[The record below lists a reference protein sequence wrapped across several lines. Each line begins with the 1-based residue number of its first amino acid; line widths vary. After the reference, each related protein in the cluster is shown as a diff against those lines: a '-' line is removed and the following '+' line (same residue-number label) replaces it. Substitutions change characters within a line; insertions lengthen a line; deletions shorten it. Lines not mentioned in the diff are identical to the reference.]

1 MECCHAKRVG
11 TDLRAVAVG
20 LLVVQKACKFIL
32 QIIPPGISR
41 LVCVRGAALI
51 MITQRQGGQVTLVLL
66 TLKGASFDHH
76 ENHLR
81 PQYNLSVFCHMNKK
95 HAGLRLRLFTQ
106 TQMAQDVHCQYL
118 ATIVETEMEPRVS
131 CRVCCKCSASPITNT
146 ADLQMLGDLL
156 SFSIF
161 CKNQNLS
168 MKLCSVAQ
176 TRRCRTINIS
186 TANGRVLLIL
196 LPLVRATNDLFLFL
210 SHLTLQAPANIWQ
223 RLKCSKLGIETGARS
238 DNFFHRLIPF

>member
-1 MECCHAKRVG
+1 MSHEQETCRTETVY
-11 TDLRAVAVG
+11 TDSNGIRRA
-20 LLVVQKACKFIL
+20 
-32 QIIPPGISR
+32 
-41 LVCVRGAALI
+41 
-51 MITQRQGGQVTLVLL
+51 
-66 TLKGASFDHH
+66 
-76 ENHLR
+76 
-81 PQYNLSVFCHMNKK
+81 LSIFSNNCRDRN
-95 HAGLRLRLFTQ
+95 
-106 TQMAQDVHCQYL
+106 
-118 ATIVETEMEPRVS
+118 MEPRVS

-186 TANGRVLLIL
+186 AANGRVLLIL

-238 DNFFHRLIPF
+238 DKFFHRLIPF